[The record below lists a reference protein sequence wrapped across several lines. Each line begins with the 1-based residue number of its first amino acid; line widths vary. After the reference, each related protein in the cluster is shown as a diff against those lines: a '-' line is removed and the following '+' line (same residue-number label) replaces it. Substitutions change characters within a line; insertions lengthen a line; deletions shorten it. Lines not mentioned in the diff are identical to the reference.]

1 MLRAPV
7 DPDAWKRIVL
17 KAMSP
22 PEWLAREG
30 THREVVLS
38 TRVRYMRNLRGH
50 RFAHLADSA
59 ELREI
64 ERQCTGAISRMG
76 GLEIQRNASPA
87 ERDYLVAC
95 RLVSPDFPW
104 TKSGRALALDARRTV
119 SIMVGEED
127 HLRIQAL
134 SPGWSLDQAA
144 AAAESAL
151 SGLSKELDFARS
163 PKYGYLSAS
172 APNCGPGIRQSAMFH
187 LIGLAHSK
195 RLATVIRALNSQ
207 GLVVRGLFGERS
219 RAIGAFVQVS
229 TTGSSLPQFVGA
241 CDYLLKEER
250 NARAGIAGPVPQTKI
265 EETREVIA
273 GARQASLA
281 DALRI
286 LAWLRWCAAI
296 EPNASSLRTVDAL
309 IPEIALLESL
319 GDERAGRA
327 RVDLLK
333 RVLSV

>member
-17 KAMSP
+17 RAMAP
-22 PEWLAREG
+22 PEWLANEGAYREI
-30 THREVVLS
+30 VLS
-38 TRVRYMRNLRGH
+38 TRVRHMRNLRGH
-50 RFAHLADSA
+50 RFTHRADPS

-64 ERQCTGAISRMG
+64 EKKCTAAIGKLGAFDV
-76 GLEIQRNASPA
+76 QRNATPA

-95 RLVSPDFPW
+95 RLVSPDFQWNEP
-104 TKSGRALALDARRTV
+104 GRALALDSGRTV

-127 HLRIQAL
+127 QLRFQAL
-134 SPGWSLDQAA
+134 TPGWSLERAA

-151 SGLSKELDFARS
+151 SGLSKGLDFARTS
-163 PKYGYLSAS
+163 RYGFLGAS
-172 APNCGPGIRQSAMFH
+172 ATNCGAGIRQSAMFH

-219 RAIGAFVQVS
+219 RAIGAFVQIS

-241 CDYLLKEER
+241 CDYLLHEER
-250 NARAGIAGPVPQTKI
+250 SARAGFPLPVPFEKV
-265 EETREVIA
+265 EETREFLA
-273 GARQASLA
+273 RSRQASLA

-286 LAWLRWCAAI
+286 LAWLRWCAAN
-296 EPNASSLRTVDAL
+296 EPNPSSLRTVDAL
-309 IPEIALLESL
+309 IPELALLESL
-319 GDERAGRA
+319 GEDRAGRS
-327 RVDLLK
+327 RLELLK
-333 RVLSV
+333 RVLAI